1 MSAHETLRVELGKR
15 SYEIQVG
22 NGLLPSAGERIKP
35 YLMQDRAI
43 IITDENVAKL
53 HLNVLKNSL
62 VAANIKCHEIVLP
75 AGEQT
80 KDFNFL
86 QNLVSQLL
94 ELNVERGTTLLALGG
109 GVTGDLTGF
118 TAAILLR
125 GIDFIQ
131 IPTTLL
137 SQVDS
142 SVGGKT
148 GINTRHGKNLV
159 GAFYQPKL
167 VLADIDSLDTLAK
180 REILAGYAEI
190 AKYGLIN
197 NAKFFEWLEENG
209 AALCEG
215 NRELRRQAVIIS
227 CQTKANIVSTDERET
242 GDRALLNLGH
252 TFGHALEAEAGF
264 SNRLLHGEAVAIGI
278 SLAFDV
284 SLALG
289 FCAREDVKRVRA
301 HYKSVGLPSHP
312 KDIFGMNWEIPSLM
326 RHMKNDKKVK
336 NGHIRLVLARGIGQ
350 AFVTDAI
357 AMENV
362 RDTLER
368 ITHS

>member
-1 MSAHETLRVELGKR
+1 MESSSVSSHTREVRKIFLSTK
-15 SYEIQVG
+15 I
-22 NGLLPSAGERIKP
+22 
-35 YLMQDRAI
+35 
-43 IITDENVAKL
+43 
-53 HLNVLKNSL
+53 NSS
-62 VAANIKCHEIVLP
+62 CD
-75 AGEQT
+75 
-80 KDFNFL
+80 DF
-86 QNLVSQLL
+86 
-94 ELNVERGTTLLALGG
+94 
-109 GVTGDLTGF
+109 
-118 TAAILLR
+118 
-125 GIDFIQ
+125 
-131 IPTTLL
+131 
-137 SQVDS
+137 DS
-142 SVGGKT
+142 SIGGKN
-148 GINTRHGKNLV
+148 GINSKHGKNVV
-159 GAFYQPKL
+159 GTFYQPDL
-167 VLADIDSLDTLAK
+167 VIIDPSILKSLTLK
-180 REILAGYAEI
+180 QVRSGYAEI
-190 AKYGLIN
+190 VKYGLIN

-289 FCAREDVKRVRA
+289 YCAPGDVKRVRA

-312 KDIFGMNWEIPSLM
+312 KDIFGMNWEIRALI
-326 RHMKNDKKVK
+326 RHMKNDKKIK
-336 NGHIRLVLARGIGQ
+336 NGQIRLVLARGIGQ

-362 RDTLER
+362 SDTLER
-368 ITHS
+368 IT

>member
-1 MSAHETLRVELGKR
+1 MSVHKTLRVELGKR

-35 YLMQDRAI
+35 YLMQNRAI

-62 VAANIKCHEIVLP
+62 VAANIRCHEIVLP
-75 AGEQT
+75 AGEKT

-86 QNLVSQLL
+86 KNLVSELL
-94 ELNVERGTTLLALGG
+94 ELNVERSTTLLALGG

-167 VLADIDSLDTLAK
+167 VIADIDSLDTLAK

-215 NRELRRQAVIIS
+215 NRELRKQAVIIS

-278 SLAFDV
+278 VIAIDLSVRMGLCSKNDLNKVRNHFREIGLPIGLKEIAAGNWSAEGLIKNMLQDKKAEAGNLAFIL
-284 SLALG
+284 SG
-289 FCAREDVKRVRA
+289 
-301 HYKSVGLPSHP
+301 
-312 KDIFGMNWEIPSLM
+312 
-326 RHMKNDKKVK
+326 
-336 NGHIRLVLARGIGQ
+336 GIGNSL
-350 AFVTDAI
+350 VSREVSHKDLIEILTCYLD
-357 AMENV
+357 V
-362 RDTLER
+362 
-368 ITHS
+368 